1 MEDNYKNLLLTKYP
15 MLTYLTYG
23 KSDYVGIIQN
33 VDDAITTIYDLGS
46 VKTDSG
52 KIEFL
57 QLAEIWWDES
67 NRQVPI
73 NIFLR
78 LEWYGFRSTLKTLNS
93 KDVDIKVGPYLSL
106 REMALKRSKRRS
118 ITLVRRVS

>member
-1 MEDNYKNLLLTKYP
+1 MDDNYKNLLLTKYP

-46 VKTDSG
+46 VKTDAD

-73 NIFLR
+73 NVFLR

>member
-1 MEDNYKNLLLTKYP
+1 MDDNYKNLLLTKYP

-46 VKTDSG
+46 VKTDPG

>member
-106 REMALKRSKRRS
+106 KEMALKRSKRRS

>member
-46 VKTDSG
+46 VKTDAD

-73 NIFLR
+73 NVFLR

-106 REMALKRSKRRS
+106 KEMALKRSKRRS
-118 ITLVRRVS
+118 ITLVRRVN